1 MPAKASPCIGIC
13 STTYGDL
20 VCRGC
25 KRFAHEV
32 VGWNGYAEPQRAAI
46 LQRLAELR
54 DGALQ
59 RQITR
64 AQLSE
69 LCTVAAAL
77 PLANADQMSPEARAY
92 EALRSLARQRSP
104 LPWTPAAPALTPL
117 QLLTRIDREFYERS
131 LAWYERSFRRGFSGQ
146 DG

>member
-32 VGWNGYAEPQRAAI
+32 VGWNGYAKQQRAAI

-69 LCTVAAAL
+69 LCAAAASL
-77 PLANADQMSPEARAY
+77 PLANADQMGPEARAY
-92 EALRSLARQRSP
+92 EALRSLARQRLP
-104 LPWTPAAPALTPL
+104 LPWPSEAPALTPL

>member
-32 VGWNGYAEPQRAAI
+32 VGWNGYAEQQRAAI
-46 LQRLAELR
+46 LRRLAELR

-59 RQITR
+59 RQVSC

-69 LCTVAAAL
+69 LCAAAAAL
-77 PLANADQMSPEARAY
+77 PLPNADQMSPEARAY
-92 EALRSLARQRSP
+92 EALRSLARQRQP
-104 LPWTPAAPALTPL
+104 LPWPSVAPALTPL
-117 QLLTRIDREFYERS
+117 QLLARIDREFYQRS
-131 LAWYERSFRRGFSGQ
+131 LAWHERSFRHGFSGQ